1 MKKLLDHLPDGMRY
15 AGKTEVLND
24 SFMQK
29 QLDSKK
35 ALSNVTKHLSNEE
48 LQSML
53 ADDFEL

>member
-29 QLDSKK
+29 QLESKE
-35 ALSNVTKHLSNEE
+35 ALSNDTKHLNNEE
-48 LQSML
+48 L
-53 ADDFEL
+53 